1 MAEPTLG
8 APERRRV
15 LVAILVY
22 NGRAFVPRALASAAQ
37 LRRTSRHDVD
47 VLVLDDASPDPGWT
61 SELRDIC
68 EHLGLGFYASPR
80 NLGIP
85 RNMNLGLLRAE
96 AAGYDH
102 VVILN
107 SDVVLPANMIDGLL
121 AVAAT
126 DPKIASVTAWSNNA
140 SIFSLPNDDAD
151 RFLADAP
158 TVDAVSRFLAEEF
171 DDEPIDVPVGVGFCM
186 CISKEAIAEVG
197 LFDPVFGR
205 GYCEEVDWCR
215 RAVSLGWRNVLAPS
229 VFVYHIGSA
238 STRLAGLL
246 APGEQTVHT
255 HEEIV
260 DQRHPDYRGEV
271 AAWHAKGG
279 VEAVVERGLRGLVAA
294 AAAERGY
301 VLDATWLRREPED
314 HSDDRVRITIN
325 PDGPSPLVEAS
336 AHGWRCAIPVGP
348 DGILAA
354 VGGFVGC
361 PPSQVRILDR
371 GSVATAL
378 EADALATG
386 VPVHSL
392 RRYPER
398 V

>member
-1 MAEPTLG
+1 M
-8 APERRRV
+8 

-22 NGRAFVPRALASAAQ
+22 NGRAFVPRALASASA
-37 LRRTSRHDVD
+37 LRLTSRHDVD
-47 VLVLDDASPDPGWT
+47 VLILDDASPDPGW
-61 SELRDIC
+61 SEELQGIC
-68 EHLGLGFYASPR
+68 ARLELGYYVSPR
-80 NLGIP
+80 NVGIP

-107 SDVVLPANMIDGLL
+107 SDVVLPANMIDGLV
-121 AVAAT
+121 AVSASG
-126 DPKIASVTAWSNNA
+126 PNIASVTAWSNNA

-158 TVDAVSRFLAEEF
+158 TVDSVSHVLQEEF
-171 DDEPIDVPVGVGFCM
+171 GDQAVDVPVGVGFCM

-260 DQRHPDYRGEV
+260 DQRHPDYRGDVQQWRAE
-271 AAWHAKGG
+271 GG
-279 VEAVVERGLRGLVAA
+279 VDSIVARGLRRLVATA
-294 AAAERGY
+294 AAQRGY

-314 HSDDRVRITIN
+314 HTDDRVRITIN

-336 AHGWRCAIPVGP
+336 ANGWRCELPVGP
-348 DGILAA
+348 EGILAA
-354 VGGFVGC
+354 VGDFVGC

-371 GSVATAL
+371 GSVASLL
-378 EADALATG
+378 ELDALAAG
-386 VPVHSL
+386 VPVRSF